1 MKARTKKSVL
11 WRSISIAALGLALTF
26 ATSCGR
32 EGADLKIMAAASLS
46 DVFQDIS
53 EAFESE
59 TGIETTLYTAGSS
72 TLATQIIEGARADV
86 VGLADEKT
94 MGRILEARQSFSENE
109 VQIFAT
115 NHLVLVTP
123 NGNPASIS
131 SFQDLSDAIIAVCAP
146 TVPCG
151 SLAYTF
157 AESEGVVLEPASV
170 EPNVRSVRTK
180 VELGEV
186 DAGLI
191 YVTDLTHN
199 MEVIDVPGLKTLET
213 KYPITALQPEKGAA
227 KDFIAFVVSDL
238 GQTIL
243 ADYGFG
249 KPHENN

>member
-1 MKARTKKSVL
+1 MKARKKRVLL
-11 WRSISIAALGLALTF
+11 WRSIPIAALGLLLTCG
-26 ATSCGR
+26 TSCGG

-53 EAFESE
+53 ETFESE
-59 TGIETTLYTAGSS
+59 TGIKTTLYTAGSS

-94 MGRILEARQSFSENE
+94 MGRIIEAGQSASENE

-123 NGNPASIS
+123 KGNPASIS
-131 SFQDLSDAIIAVCAP
+131 SFMDLSDAIIAVCIP
-146 TVPCG
+146 TAPCG
-151 SLAYTF
+151 SLAYAF
-157 AESEGVVLEPASV
+157 AEREGVALEPASV

-191 YVTDLTHN
+191 YVTDITHD
-199 MEVIDVPGLKTLET
+199 MEVIDVPGLNTLET
-213 KYPITALQPEKGAA
+213 KYPIAALKPEKRAA
-227 KDFIAFVVSDL
+227 KDFIAFIVSDL

-249 KPHENN
+249 KPHEN